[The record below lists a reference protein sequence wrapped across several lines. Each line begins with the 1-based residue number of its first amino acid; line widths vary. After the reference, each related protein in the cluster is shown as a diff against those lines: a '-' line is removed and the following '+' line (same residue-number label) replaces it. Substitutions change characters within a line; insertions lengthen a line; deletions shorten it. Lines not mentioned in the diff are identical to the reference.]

1 MSIKKFFTG
10 FAAVALT
17 VAVIGSGV
25 SAATVEELQAQIA
38 SLLSQITALQVQLS
52 GQSAA
57 TPAAYNFSTDLT
69 VGSKG
74 DAVTSLQSF
83 LESKAMLT
91 MPTGVAKGYFGNLT
105 KAALAKYQ
113 ASVGISPAA
122 GYFGPKTRAYV
133 NSLAAVPTTG
143 GTTPTVPTSG
153 LTLTLASDNP
163 AAAAIPK
170 GAAGVTLLKFNV
182 SGSGTLDALT
192 FKRIGIG
199 ATADFSS
206 AGLYIYDGD
215 TRLTSGRSINSTTH
229 EVSFLNLALKVEGTK
244 TFKLVGDISSSAT
257 ASNRNA
263 FGLISAVGTPTPTGS
278 LAGNEL
284 SIAGQQVGGITATSG
299 AAPTNPKVGQKEAL
313 LAEFK
318 LTASSTEDVS
328 VMRVALTE
336 GGSIA
341 NSNLSN
347 FTLKQGGNVVATASA
362 VGAKD
367 LVVFNFTA
375 PFLLEKGQERT
386 FSIYGDI
393 SGTTRSDDTIVFY
406 FDSKSD
412 VYAIGKTYGYPVDPT
427 ITGMDTTGEAD
438 TLTVQGGEITITFNG
453 PLSGDIVTRAQDAT
467 LYDFTIAAK
476 NSVEIRNLRFNVST
490 TGAIAIYNDFKVWDA
505 TANKVLTSATDV
517 TTAAS
522 TDKTFTD
529 TINIAAGES
538 KRMKVTADVDSTD
551 STSGT
556 VKVHLLAFQANDI
569 RNLDNNTYVATS
581 VIVPNSTVSGNT
593 QTVKAA
599 TLDLQLSASPTSQ
612 TYVQGTQG
620 VTLAGL
626 SFRAI
631 ADDIKLSSV
640 KITASSTTGT
650 LTSGEVQSLGLY
662 DGSTLLGSTKSL
674 DTTALT
680 ATFDNLN
687 YTIKKGETKTFTLKG
702 NISSDATDTDVYY
715 FYVAAVTSSNIV
727 AYDKDG
733 NSATLS
739 GTAANSGFTVKHTVT
754 TTGSVTVAVAPDDVE
769 SEAGIVI
776 AGTESILAKFRFTAA
791 NEQMT
796 VNKLQ
801 LLVVETSSATAT
813 STASSDEVPTVKLYD
828 GSTQI
833 GATAGYTVQASGDN
847 SGIVVIEN
855 LGWNI
860 TKDGSKTLTVKGNL
874 NTISGGADTGSSVYV
889 SVHASNFEAQGASAK
904 DTTITA
910 ATGNQKVVYKTKPT
924 IAAPTAASS
933 KLTVGQIPVMKFK
946 IKADG
951 PEQVAFKQIQFKV
964 SMTGATMSA
973 VDAVPATT
981 GNVTLKDVSA
991 GSNLNIASAFSST
1004 STTTGAQTTITG
1016 GATGYVSLLLNS
1028 EQVISAGAEK
1038 EYELQLTFADVS
1050 GTVGAAS
1057 VIASIHRSETSLVS
1071 ATTVSGVRS
1080 SLGTATDAAPSFVWS
1095 DYSVTSHSESTADWA
1110 NGVLVKIMP
1119 SSLITISN

>member
-1 MSIKKFFTG
+1 MSIKKFSTIF
-10 FAAVALT
+10 VAIALIAT
-17 VAVIGSGV
+17 VAGSSV
-25 SAATVEELQAQIA
+25 KAATVEELSAQIA
-38 SLLSQITALQVQLS
+38 SLLAQITALQTQLS

-57 TPAAYNFSTDLT
+57 APAAYNFSTDLT
-69 VGSKG
+69 IGSKG

-91 MPTGVAKGYFGNLT
+91 MPSGVAKGYFGNLT
-105 KAALAKYQ
+105 KTSLAKYQ

-122 GYFGPKTRAYV
+122 GYFGPKSRAYV
-133 NSLAAVPTTG
+133 NSLAAAPTTG
-143 GTTPTVPTSG
+143 GTTTTPTVPTSG
-153 LTLTLASDNP
+153 LTLALASDNS

-170 GAAGVTLLKFNV
+170 GAAGVTVLKFTV
-182 SGSGTLDALT
+182 SGSGTLDSLT

-215 TRLTSGRSINSTTH
+215 ARLTNGRSINSTTH
-229 EVSFLNLALKVEGTK
+229 EVTFLGLGLKVEGVK
-244 TFKLVGDISSSAT
+244 TLKLVADISSSAT
-257 ASNRNA
+257 ASNRSA
-263 FGLISAVGTPTPTGS
+263 FELISAVGTPTPTGS
-278 LAGNEL
+278 LMGSEM
-284 SIAGQQVGGITATSG
+284 SIAGQAVGGITATSG
-299 AAPTNPKVGQKEAL
+299 AAPTNPKVGQAAAL

-318 LTASSTEDVS
+318 LTASSTEDVN
-328 VMRVALTE
+328 VMRVSLTE
-336 GGSIA
+336 GGSIN
-341 NSNLSN
+341 NSNLTN
-347 FTLKQGGNVVATASA
+347 FTLKQGGNTIATASA
-362 VGAKD
+362 IGAKD
-367 LVVFNFTA
+367 LVVFNFTT

-386 FSIYGDI
+386 FSVYGDI
-393 SGTTRSDDTIVFY
+393 SGSTRSDDTIVFY

-427 ITGMDTTGEAD
+427 ITGMDTTSEAD

-476 NSVEIRNLRFNVST
+476 NSVEIRNLRVNVSS
-490 TGAIAIYNDFKVWDA
+490 TGAIALYNDLKVWDA
-505 TANKVLTSATDV
+505 TANKVLTSATNITV
-517 TTAAS
+517 AS
-522 TDKTFTD
+522 TNVVFTD

-538 KRMKVTADVDSTD
+538 KRMKVTADVDSTN
-551 STSGT
+551 TTTGT
-556 VKVHLLAFQANDI
+556 VTVKLAAFQSNDI

-581 VIVPNSTVSGNT
+581 VIVPNSEVSGNA

-599 TLDLQLSASPTSQ
+599 TLDLQLAASPTSQ
-612 TYVQGTQG
+612 TYVQGTTG
-620 VTLAGL
+620 VALAGL

-631 ADDIKLSSV
+631 SDDIKLNSV
-640 KITASSTTGT
+640 KITATSSSGTT

-662 DGSTLLGSTKSL
+662 DGATLIGSIKSL
-674 DTTALT
+674 DTSALT

-687 YTIKKGETKTFTLKG
+687 LTIAKGVTKTLTLKG
-702 NISSDATDTDVYY
+702 NIASDATDTDVYR
-715 FYVAAVTSSNIV
+715 FYVAAVTSDHIV

-739 GTAANSGFTVKHTVT
+739 GTAANLVAAVSHTIT
-754 TTGSVTVAVAPDDVE
+754 TTGSVTVAVAPDDTE

-776 AGTESILAKFRFTAA
+776 AGTESVLGKFRFTAT
-791 NEQMT
+791 NEAMT

-801 LLVVETSSATAT
+801 LLVVPTSSPTTT
-813 STASSDEVPTVKLYD
+813 STASSDEVPVVKLYD
-828 GSTQI
+828 GSTQV

-847 SGIVVIEN
+847 AGIAVIEN
-855 LGWNI
+855 LGWVIPKN
-860 TKDGSKTLTVKGNL
+860 GSKTLTVKGSL
-874 NTISGGADTGSSVYV
+874 NSISEGADTGSSVYV

-904 DTTITA
+904 DTGITA

-951 PEQVAFKQIQFKV
+951 PEQVAWKKIQFKV
-964 SMTGATMSA
+964 SMTGASMTA
-973 VDAVPATT
+973 VTAVPSTT
-981 GNVTLKDVSA
+981 GNVALKDVSA
-991 GSNLNIASAFSST
+991 GSNLNISSAFSASAVGG
-1004 STTTGAQTTITG
+1004 TTQSAIGG
-1016 GATGYVSLLLNS
+1016 GATGYVTLVLNS

-1057 VIASIHRSETSLVS
+1057 VIASLNKEETTLVS
-1071 ATTVSGVRS
+1071 ASSVSTVE
-1080 SLGTATDAAPSFVWS
+1080 GTLDGQPSFIWS
-1095 DYSVTSHSESTADWA
+1095 DYSVTTHSESTSDWS
-1110 NGVLVKIMP
+1110 NGVLVKTMP

>member
-1 MSIKKFFTG
+1 MSIKKFSTAFVV
-10 FAAVALT
+10 AALAVTVVA
-17 VAVIGSGV
+17 SGV

-38 SLLSQITALQVQLS
+38 SLLAQITALQTQLS

-57 TPAAYNFSTDLT
+57 APAAYNFATDLT

-91 MPTGVAKGYFGNLT
+91 MPSGVAKGYFGNLT
-105 KAALAKYQ
+105 KTSLAKYQ

-133 NSLAAVPTTG
+133 NSLAAAPTTG
-143 GTTPTVPTSG
+143 GTTTTPTTPASG
-153 LTLTLASDNP
+153 FSLALASDNP
-163 AAAAIPK
+163 AASAIPK
-170 GAAGVTLLKFNV
+170 GAAGVTVLKFTV
-182 SGSGTLDALT
+182 SGTGTLDALT
-192 FKRIGIG
+192 FKRTGIG
-199 ATADFSS
+199 ATADFAS
-206 AGLYIYDGD
+206 AGLYLYDGD
-215 TRLTSGRSINSTTH
+215 ARLTNGRSINSTTH
-229 EVSFLNLALKVEGTK
+229 EVSFLSLALKVEGTK
-244 TFKLVGDISSSAT
+244 TLKLVADVSSTAT
-257 ASNRNA
+257 ASNRSA
-263 FGLISAVGTPTPTGS
+263 FELVSATGTPTPTGS
-278 LAGNEL
+278 LKGNEM
-284 SIAGQQVGGITATSG
+284 SIAGQQVGGVTATSG

-318 LTASSTEDVS
+318 LTASSTEDIS
-328 VMRVALTE
+328 VMRVSLTE
-336 GGSIA
+336 GGSI
-341 NSNLSN
+341 SNTNLTS
-347 FTLKQGGNVVATASA
+347 FTLKQGGNVIATASA

-386 FSIYGDI
+386 FSVYGDI
-393 SGTTRSDDTIVFY
+393 SGSTRSDDTIVLY

-412 VYAIGKTYGYPVDPT
+412 VYAIGKTYGYPVDPD

-453 PLSGDIVTRAQDAT
+453 PLSGDVVTRAQDAV

-490 TGAIAIYNDFKVWDA
+490 TGAIAIYNDFKVWDV

-517 TTAAS
+517 TTASS
-522 TDKTFTD
+522 TNKTFTD

-551 STSGT
+551 TTNGT
-556 VKVHLLAFQANDI
+556 VKVHLLAFQSNDI

-599 TLDLQLSASPTSQ
+599 TLDLQLAASPTSQ
-612 TYVQGTQG
+612 TYVQGTTG
-620 VTLAGL
+620 VALAGL

-631 ADDIKLSSV
+631 SDDIKLSSV
-640 KITASSTTGT
+640 KITATSSTGT

-662 DGSTLLGSTKSL
+662 DGTTLLGSTKSL

-702 NISSDATDTDVYY
+702 NIASDATDTDVYR
-715 FYVAAVTSSNIV
+715 FYVAAVNSSNIV

-739 GTAANSGFTVKHTVT
+739 GTAANLVAAVSHTIT
-754 TTGSVTVAVAPDDVE
+754 TTGNVTVAVAPDDTE

-776 AGTESILAKFRFTAA
+776 AGTESVLAKFRFTAA

-801 LLVVETSSATAT
+801 LLVVPTSSATDT

-828 GSTQI
+828 GSTQV
-833 GATAGYTVQASGDN
+833 GATAGYTVQASGD
-847 SGIVVIEN
+847 SAGIAVIEN
-855 LGWNI
+855 LGWAI
-860 TKDGSKTLTVKGNL
+860 PKDSSKTLTVKGSL

-904 DTTITA
+904 DTSITA

-924 IAAPTAASS
+924 IATPTAASS
-933 KLTVGQIPVMKFK
+933 KLTVGQIPVMRFK

-951 PEQVAFKQIQFKV
+951 PEQVAWKKIQFKV
-964 SMTGATMSA
+964 AMTGASMTA
-973 VDAVPATT
+973 VDAVPSTT

-991 GSNLNIASAFSST
+991 GTNLNISSAFSST
-1004 STTTGAQTTITG
+1004 STTTAESAAITG
-1016 GATGYVSLLLNS
+1016 GNTGYVALILNS

-1038 EYELQLTFADVS
+1038 EYELQLTFNNVS

-1057 VIASIHRSETSLVS
+1057 VIANIHRTETSLVS
-1071 ATTVSGVRS
+1071 ATTVTGVE
-1080 SLGTATDAAPSFVWS
+1080 GTVNGTPSFVWS

-1110 NGVLVKIMP
+1110 NGVLVKTMP

>member
-17 VAVIGSGV
+17 VAVISSGV
-25 SAATVEELQAQIA
+25 SAATMEELQAQIA
-38 SLLSQITALQVQLS
+38 SLLAQITALQTQLS
-52 GQSAA
+52 GQVAA
-57 TPAAYNFSTDLT
+57 PAAFNFTTDLT

-91 MPTGVAKGYFGNLT
+91 MPAGVAKGYFGNLT
-105 KAALAKYQ
+105 KAALAAYQ
-113 ASVGISPAA
+113 ASVGITPSV

-133 NSLAAVPTTG
+133 NSLAVAPVTPGTPGTPVVPSTG
-143 GTTPTVPTSG
+143 LVVA
-153 LTLTLASDNP
+153 LASDNP

-170 GAAGVTLLKFNV
+170 GAAGVTVLKFTI
-182 SGSGTLDALT
+182 SGNGTLDALT
-192 FKRIGIG
+192 FKRTGIG
-199 ATADFSS
+199 ATADFGS
-206 AGLYIYDGD
+206 AGLYLYDGD
-215 TRLTSGRSINSTTH
+215 ARLTNGRSINSTTH
-229 EVSFLNLALKVEGTK
+229 EVAFLNLALKIEGSK
-244 TFKLVGDISSSAT
+244 TLKLVADISASAT

-263 FGLISAVGTPTPTGS
+263 FGLVSAVGTPTPAGS
-278 LAGNEL
+278 LIGNEM

-341 NSNLSN
+341 NGNLTN
-347 FTLKQGGNVVATASA
+347 FTLKQGGNTIATASA

-412 VYAIGKTYGYPVDPT
+412 VYAIGKTYGYPVNPD

-453 PLSGDIVTRAQDAT
+453 PLSGDIVSRAQDAV

-476 NSVEIRNLRFNVST
+476 NNVEIRNLRFNVST

-505 TANKVLTSATDV
+505 TANKVLTSATDI
-517 TTAAS
+517 TTASS
-522 TDKTFTD
+522 TAKIFTD
-529 TINIAAGES
+529 IINIAAGES
-538 KRMKVTADVDSTD
+538 KRMKVTADVDSTN
-551 STSGT
+551 STNGTAT
-556 VKVHLLAFQANDI
+556 VKLAAFQSNDI

-581 VIVPNSTVSGNT
+581 VIVPNSEVSGNA

-599 TLDLQLSASPTSQ
+599 TLDLQLAASPTSQ
-612 TYVQGTQG
+612 TYVQGTTG
-620 VTLAGL
+620 VTLLGL

-631 ADDIKLSSV
+631 SDDIKLSSV
-640 KITASSTTGT
+640 KITATSSTGT

-662 DGSTLLGSTKSL
+662 DGITLLGTTKSL
-674 DTTALT
+674 DTSALT

-687 YTIKKGETKTFTLKG
+687 LTITKGSTKTLTLKG
-702 NISSDATDTDVYY
+702 NIASDATNADVYS
-715 FYVAAVTSSNIV
+715 FNVAAVNSSNIV

-739 GTAANSGFTVKHTVT
+739 GTAANSTGSVSHTIT
-754 TTGSVTVAVAPDDVE
+754 TTGNVTVAVAPDDTE

-776 AGTESILAKFRFTAA
+776 AGTESVLAKFRFTAA

-801 LLVVETSSATAT
+801 LLVVPTSSATAT
-813 STASSDEVPTVKLYD
+813 SSDSSDEVPVVKLYD
-828 GSTQI
+828 GLTQV
-833 GATAGYTVQASGDN
+833 GATSGYTVQASGDS
-847 SGIVVIEN
+847 SGIAVIEN
-855 LGWNI
+855 LGWI
-860 TKDGSKTLTVKGNL
+860 IPKDGSKTLTVKGTL

-889 SVHASNFEAQGASAK
+889 SAHASNFEAQGASAK
-904 DTTITA
+904 DTSITA

-924 IAAPTAASS
+924 IATPTAAST
-933 KLTVGQIPVMKFK
+933 KLTVGQIPVMRFK

-951 PEQVAFKQIQFKV
+951 PEQVAWKKIQFKV

-973 VDAVPATT
+973 VDAVPGTT
-981 GNVTLKDVSA
+981 GNITLKDVSA
-991 GSNLNIASAFSST
+991 GSNLNISSAFSST
-1004 STTTGAQTTITG
+1004 STSTAEEVGIQG
-1016 GATGYVSLLLNS
+1016 GNTGYVALILNS

-1038 EYELQLTFADVS
+1038 EYELQLTFAGVS

-1057 VIASIHRSETSLVS
+1057 VIANIHRTETTLVS
-1071 ATTVSGVRS
+1071 ATTVTGVES
-1080 SLGTATDAAPSFVWS
+1080 TVNGTPSFIWS